1 MMEEPSLTSLMIS
14 GDFMAKVINQKN
26 VKLTDVLAPSFYP
39 FHKQLKEGLNSS
51 FWLKGGR
58 GSTKSSAISVEIIL
72 GMEKDVNANAVI
84 LRKVAETLRE
94 SVYEQ
99 MLWAI
104 DILGLTDEYHASVK
118 PLRITKIKTGQRIV
132 FKGAEK
138 PKKVKAS
145 KFRRG
150 YAKFIWYEE
159 VDEFNSMAEIRTINQ
174 SLGRGG
180 SGITIF
186 YSYNPPESN
195 TNWVNVEVEQQKI
208 RSEVFVHHS
217 DYLTVPEEWLGEL
230 FIQEARHLEK
240 VNLDK
245 YKHEYLGEVTGTGA
259 EVFKNVTVRVISDE
273 EISNFDK
280 LHHGLDHGYAG
291 DPMHYTKNY
300 FDSTRR
306 KLYIFAEV
314 HKVGL
319 SNLKAVELIKQ
330 CNPINDMILAESADP
345 RTNNEFRSYGLR
357 IQGAKK
363 GPGSIEHGIKFLQ
376 DLEEIIIDPYR
387 CPNTKREFTTYELE
401 RDSNGNLKGKYPDYN
416 NHSIDAVRY
425 SLEDEMK
432 RMIKKKQDSKNK
444 ISRIKK
450 IF

>member
-1 MMEEPSLTSLMIS
+1 MIV
-14 GDFMAKVINQKN
+14 MAKVVTQKN
-26 VKLTDVLAPSFYP
+26 VKLTDVLAPSFYS
-39 FHKQLKEGLNSS
+39 FHKAVKDGLHSS
-51 FWLKGGR
+51 YWLKGGR

-72 GMEKDVNANAVI
+72 GIEKDTNANAVV

-118 PLRITKIKTGQRIV
+118 PLRITKIKTGQRII

-180 SGITIF
+180 AGITIF
-186 YSYNPPESN
+186 YSFNPPESN
-195 TNWVNVEVEQQKI
+195 TNWTNLEIQQQQV
-208 RSEVFVHHS
+208 RDEVFVHHS
-217 DYLTVPEEWLGEL
+217 DYRTVPKEWLGEL
-230 FIQEARHLEK
+230 FIQEAEHLKKTNE
-240 VNLDK
+240 DK

-259 EVFKNVTVRVISDE
+259 EVFKNITVRKITDE
-273 EISNFDK
+273 EIASFDK
-280 LHHGLDHGYAG
+280 VSYGIDHGYAG
-291 DPMHYTKNY
+291 DPMHYTKNH
-300 FDSTRR
+300 FDKTRR
-306 KLYIFAEV
+306 KLYIFGEV

-319 SNLKAVELIKQ
+319 SNLKAVSAIRKL
-330 CNPINDMILAESADP
+330 NPDNEIVIADSAEP
-345 RTNNEFRSYGLR
+345 RTNNEFKDLGLK
-357 IQGAKK
+357 IKGAKK
-363 GPGSIEHGIKFLQ
+363 GPGSIEHGIKWLQ

-387 CPNTKREFTTYELE
+387 CPNTKREFSTYELE
-401 RDSNGNLKGKYPDYN
+401 RDSNGNLKGSYPDKN

-425 SLEDEMK
+425 SREEEVKKPAKIKIMK
-432 RMIKKKQDSKNK
+432 
-444 ISRIKK
+444 
-450 IF
+450 

>member
-1 MMEEPSLTSLMIS
+1 MI
-14 GDFMAKVINQKN
+14 GMAKVVTQKN
-26 VKLTDVLAPSFYP
+26 VKLTDVLAPSFYL
-39 FHKQLKEGLNSS
+39 FHKAVKDGLHSS
-51 FWLKGGR
+51 YWLKGGR

-72 GMEKDVNANAVI
+72 GIEKDSNANAVV

-118 PLRITKIKTGQRIV
+118 PLRITKIKTGQRII

-150 YAKFIWYEE
+150 YAKYIWYEE

-180 SGITIF
+180 AGITIF
-186 YSYNPPESN
+186 YSFNPPESN
-195 TNWVNVEVEQQKI
+195 TNWTNLEIQQQQV
-208 RSEVFVHHS
+208 RDEVFVHHS
-217 DYLTVPEEWLGEL
+217 DYRTVPKEWLGEL
-230 FIQEARHLEK
+230 FIQEAEHLKKTNE
-240 VNLDK
+240 DK

-259 EVFKNVTVRVISDE
+259 EVFKNITVRKITDE
-273 EISNFDK
+273 EIASFDK
-280 LHHGLDHGYAG
+280 VSHGIDHGYAG
-291 DPMHYTKNY
+291 DPMHYTKNH
-300 FDSTRR
+300 FDKTRR
-306 KLYIFAEV
+306 KLCIFGEV

-319 SNLKAVELIKQ
+319 SNLKAVSAIRKL
-330 CNPINDMILAESADP
+330 NPDNEIVIADSAEP
-345 RTNNEFRSYGLR
+345 RTNNEFKDLGLK
-357 IQGAKK
+357 IKGAKK
-363 GPGSIEHGIKFLQ
+363 GPGSIEHGIKWLQ

-387 CPNTKREFTTYELE
+387 CPNTKREFSTYELE
-401 RDSNGNLKGKYPDYN
+401 RDSNGNLKGSYPDEN

-425 SLEDEMK
+425 SREEEMK
-432 RMIKKKQDSKNK
+432 KPAKIKIMK
-444 ISRIKK
+444 
-450 IF
+450 

>member
-1 MMEEPSLTSLMIS
+1 
-14 GDFMAKVINQKN
+14 MAKVITQKN
-26 VKLTDVLAPSFYP
+26 VNLTDVIAPSLYD
-39 FHKQLKEGLNSS
+39 FHRAVKSS
-51 FWLKGGR
+51 LYSSYWLKGGR

-72 GMEKDVNANAVI
+72 GMERDSNANAVI

-118 PLRITKIKTGQRIV
+118 PLRITKIKTGQRII

-180 SGITIF
+180 SGITMF

-195 TNWVNVEVEQQKI
+195 TNWVNVEVEQQ
-208 RSEVFVHHS
+208 RLRDEVFVHHS
-217 DYLTVPEEWLGEL
+217 DYTTVPAEWLGEV
-230 FIQEARHLEK
+230 FIQEAEHLKK
-240 VNLDK
+240 VNPDK
-245 YKHEYLGEVTGTGA
+245 YDHEYMGLVTGTGA
-259 EVFKNVTVRVISDE
+259 EVFKNVTVRRITDE
-273 EISNFDK
+273 EIESFDK
-280 LHHGLDHGYAG
+280 IHRGLDHGYAG
-291 DPMHYTKNY
+291 DPMHYTENH
-300 FDSTRR
+300 FDKTRR
-306 KLYIFAEV
+306 RLYIFGEV

-319 SNLKAVELIKQ
+319 SNLKAVAAIKKL
-330 CNPINDMILAESADP
+330 NPANEPVTADREP
-345 RTNNEFRSYGLR
+345 RTNNEFRELGLR
-357 IQGAKK
+357 IDVAKK
-363 GPGSIEHGIKFLQ
+363 GPGSIAHGVKWLQ

-387 CPNTKREFTTYELE
+387 APNTKREFVTYELE
-401 RDSNGNLKGKYPDYN
+401 RDSNDNLKGDYPDKN

-425 SLEDEMK
+425 SLEKEMK
-432 RMIKKKQDSKNK
+432 RPAKIKVWK
-444 ISRIKK
+444 
-450 IF
+450 

>member
-1 MMEEPSLTSLMIS
+1 
-14 GDFMAKVINQKN
+14 MAKVVTQKN
-26 VKLTDVLAPSFYP
+26 VKLTDVLAPSFYS
-39 FHKQLKEGLNSS
+39 FHKAVKDGLHSS
-51 FWLKGGR
+51 YWLKGGR

-72 GMEKDVNANAVI
+72 GIEKDTNANAVV

-118 PLRITKIKTGQRIV
+118 PLRITKIKTGQRII

-180 SGITIF
+180 AGITIF
-186 YSYNPPESN
+186 YSFNPPESN
-195 TNWVNVEVEQQKI
+195 TNWTNLEIQQQQV
-208 RSEVFVHHS
+208 RDEVFVHHS
-217 DYLTVPEEWLGEL
+217 DYRTVPKEWLGEL
-230 FIQEARHLEK
+230 FIQEAEHLKKTNE
-240 VNLDK
+240 DK

-259 EVFKNVTVRVISDE
+259 EVFKNITVRKITDE
-273 EISNFDK
+273 EVASFDK
-280 LHHGLDHGYAG
+280 ISHGIDHGYAG
-291 DPMHYTKNY
+291 DPMHYTKNH
-300 FDSTRR
+300 FDKTRS
-306 KLYIFAEV
+306 KLYIFGEV

-319 SNLKAVELIKQ
+319 SNLKAVSAIRKL
-330 CNPINDMILAESADP
+330 NPDNEIVIADSAEP
-345 RTNNEFRSYGLR
+345 RTNNEFKDLGLK
-357 IQGAKK
+357 IKGAKK
-363 GPGSIEHGIKFLQ
+363 GPGSIEHGIKWLQ

-387 CPNTKREFTTYELE
+387 CPNTKREFSTYELE
-401 RDSNGNLKGKYPDYN
+401 RDTNGNLKGSYPDKN

-425 SLEDEMK
+425 SREEEMK
-432 RMIKKKQDSKNK
+432 KPAKIKIMK
-444 ISRIKK
+444 
-450 IF
+450 

>member
-1 MMEEPSLTSLMIS
+1 
-14 GDFMAKVINQKN
+14 MAEKN
-26 VKLTDVLAPSFYP
+26 VQLTDVIAPAFYP
-39 FHKQLKEGLNSS
+39 YHQAVKDGLFSS
-51 FWLKGGR
+51 CWLKGGR
-58 GSTKSSAISVEIIL
+58 GSTKSSVISVEIIL
-72 GMEKDVNANAVI
+72 GIEKDPNANAVI

-118 PLRITKIKTGQRIV
+118 PLRITKIKTGQRII

-180 SGITIF
+180 PNITIF
-186 YSYNPPESN
+186 YSFNPPESN
-195 TNWVNVEVEQQKI
+195 TNWVNVEVEQQKL
-208 RSEVFVHHS
+208 RNEVYVHHS
-217 DYLTVPEEWLGEL
+217 DYTTVPPEWLGEL
-230 FIQEARHLEK
+230 FIQEAEHLK
-240 VNLDK
+240 KTNRDK
-245 YKHEYLGEVTGTGA
+245 YDHEYMGEITGTGA
-259 EVFKNVTVRVISDE
+259 EVFKNVTVRAITDDE
-273 EISNFDK
+273 IASFDK
-280 LHHGLDHGYAG
+280 VKRGLDHGYAG
-291 DPMHYTKNY
+291 DPMHYTGNH

-306 KLYIFAEV
+306 KLYIFQEIQ
-314 HKVGL
+314 KVGL
-319 SNLKAVELIKQ
+319 SNLKATNLIKDL
-330 CNPINDMILAESADP
+330 NPDNESITADSAEP
-345 RTNNEFRSYGLR
+345 RTNNEFKELGLK
-357 IQGAKK
+357 ISAAKK
-363 GPGSIEHGIKFLQ
+363 GPGSIEHGVKWLQ

-401 RDSNGNLKGKYPDYN
+401 RDNNGNLKGNYPDHN

-425 SLEDEMK
+425 SREDDM
-432 RMIKKKQDSKNK
+432 KNK
-444 ISRIKK
+444 KPAKVTITPNWMNRR
-450 IF
+450 

>member
-1 MMEEPSLTSLMIS
+1 MIE
-14 GDFMAKVINQKN
+14 MAKVINQKN
-26 VKLTDVLAPSFYP
+26 VNLTDVLAPSFYS
-39 FHKQLKEGLNSS
+39 FHKAVKEELHSS
-51 FWLKGGR
+51 YWLKGGR

-72 GMEKDVNANAVI
+72 GIEKDPNANAVV

-118 PLRITKIKTGQRIV
+118 PLRITKIKTGQRII

-180 SGITIF
+180 PNITIF

-195 TNWVNVEVEQQKI
+195 TNWVNVEVEEQKT
-208 RSEVFVHHS
+208 RNEVYVHHS
-217 DYLTVPEEWLGEL
+217 DYTTVPTEWLGEL
-230 FIQEARHLEK
+230 FIQEAEHLKK
-240 VNLDK
+240 VNRDK
-245 YKHEYLGEVTGTGA
+245 YDHEYLGMVTGTGA
-259 EVFKNVTVRVISDE
+259 EVFKNVTVRTIIDQ
-273 EISNFDK
+273 EITSFDK
-280 LHHGLDHGYAG
+280 THRGMDHGYAG

-300 FDSTRR
+300 YDSTRR
-306 KLYIFAEV
+306 KLYIFGEV

-319 SNLKAVELIKQ
+319 SNLKIVYEVQKVDPENGIITA
-330 CNPINDMILAESADP
+330 DSAEP
-345 RTNNEFRSYGLR
+345 RTNNELRELGLR
-357 IQGAKK
+357 IEGAKK
-363 GPGSIEHGIKFLQ
+363 GPGSIEHGIKYLQ
-376 DLEEIIIDPYR
+376 DLEEIIIDPVR
-387 CPNTKREFTTYELE
+387 CPNTKREFVTYELE
-401 RDSNGNLKGKYPDYN
+401 RDSNGNLKGNYPDKN
-416 NHSIDAVRY
+416 NHSIDATRY
-425 SLEDEMK
+425 SLEDVFAKRVAKVKMK
-432 RMIKKKQDSKNK
+432 PAYMNR
-444 ISRIKK
+444 R
-450 IF
+450 

>member
-1 MMEEPSLTSLMIS
+1 MTA
-14 GDFMAKVINQKN
+14 MAKLITQKN
-26 VKLTDVLAPSFYP
+26 VRLTDVLAPAFYP
-39 FHKQLKEGLNSS
+39 FHQAAKDSLFSS
-51 FWLKGGR
+51 YWLKGGR

-72 GMEKDVNANAVI
+72 GIEKDPNANAVV

-118 PLRITKIKTGQRIV
+118 PLRITKIKTGQRII

-180 SGITIF
+180 PNITIF

-195 TNWVNVEVEQQKI
+195 TNWVNVEVEQQKL
-208 RSEVFVHHS
+208 RDEVFVHHS
-217 DYLTVPEEWLGEL
+217 DYLTVPKEWLGEL
-230 FIQEARHLEK
+230 FIQEAEHLKK
-240 VNLDK
+240 VNKDK
-245 YKHEYLGEVTGTGA
+245 YDHEYMGLVTGTGA
-259 EVFKNVTVRVISDE
+259 EVFKNVTVRKITDE
-273 EISNFDK
+273 EIASFDK
-280 LHHGLDHGYAG
+280 IHQGLDHGYAG
-291 DPMHYTKNY
+291 DPMHYTKNH
-300 FDSTRR
+300 FDKTRR

-319 SNLKAVELIKQ
+319 SNIKAVAAIKKL
-330 CNPINDMILAESADP
+330 NKTNDPIIADREP
-345 RTNNEFRSYGLR
+345 RTNNEFRELGLK
-357 IQGAKK
+357 INTAKK
-363 GPGSIEHGIKFLQ
+363 GPGSIEHGIKYLQ
-376 DLEEIIIDPYR
+376 DLEEIVIDPFR
-387 CPNTKREFTTYELE
+387 CPNTKREFVTYELE
-401 RDSNGNLKGKYPDYN
+401 RDSNGNLKGSYPDKN

-432 RMIKKKQDSKNK
+432 RKGGVSVWK
-444 ISRIKK
+444 
-450 IF
+450 

>member
-1 MMEEPSLTSLMIS
+1 
-14 GDFMAKVINQKN
+14 MAKVITQKN
-26 VKLTDVLAPSFYP
+26 VNLTDVIAPSLYD
-39 FHKQLKEGLNSS
+39 FHRAVKHSLYSS
-51 FWLKGGR
+51 YWLKGGR

-72 GMEKDVNANAVI
+72 GMERNSNANAVI

-118 PLRITKIKTGQRIV
+118 PLRITKIKTGQRII

-180 SGITIF
+180 SGITMF

-195 TNWVNVEVEQQKI
+195 TNWVNVEVEQQ
-208 RSEVFVHHS
+208 RLRDEVFVHHS
-217 DYLTVPEEWLGEL
+217 DYTTVPPEWLGEV
-230 FIQEARHLEK
+230 FIQEAEHLKK
-240 VNLDK
+240 VNPDK
-245 YKHEYLGEVTGTGA
+245 YDHEYMGLVTGTGA
-259 EVFKNVTVRVISDE
+259 EVFKNITVRKITDE
-273 EISNFDK
+273 EIESFDK
-280 LHHGLDHGYAG
+280 IHHGLDHGYAG
-291 DPMHYTKNY
+291 DPMHYTQNH
-300 FDSTRR
+300 FDKTRR
-306 KLYIFAEV
+306 RLYIFAEV
-314 HKVGL
+314 HKLGL
-319 SNLKAVELIKQ
+319 SNSGIVSAIRKLNPDNGLITA
-330 CNPINDMILAESADP
+330 DSAEP
-345 RTNNEFRSYGLR
+345 RTNNELVDLGLR
-357 IQGAKK
+357 ITGAKK
-363 GPGSIEHGIKFLQ
+363 GQGSIEHGMKWLQ

-401 RDSNGNLKGKYPDYN
+401 RDTNGNLKGKYPDHN
-416 NHSIDAVRY
+416 NHSIDATRY
-425 SLEDEMK
+425 SLEDELARK
-432 RMIKKKQDSKNK
+432 TAVLANRAK
-444 ISRIKK
+444 IGL
-450 IF
+450 